1 MSQDKGITSER
12 WRKSPRKAAA
22 TDPQLQ
28 QPAHRQC
35 HSHGHSL
42 SQHSQPQLQPTFAP
56 QRPQRS
62 NATVGMA
69 RPASGAWATRSAQD
83 AAQSAAVT
91 GPRRSL
97 SQGSDGGNR
106 VSGSIMAT
114 PPEMAAAAPTLSTE
128 TQPPRSTRRRP
139 RR

>member
-1 MSQDKGITSER
+1 VSQDKGITSER

-22 TDPQLQ
+22 TDPL
-28 QPAHRQC
+28 ARC
-35 HSHGHSL
+35 NSHGHSL
-42 SQHSQPQLQPTFAP
+42 SQHSQPQPQPTFAP

-62 NATVGMA
+62 NATAGMA

-83 AAQSAAVT
+83 GAQSAPAA

-106 VSGSIMAT
+106 VSGSILAT